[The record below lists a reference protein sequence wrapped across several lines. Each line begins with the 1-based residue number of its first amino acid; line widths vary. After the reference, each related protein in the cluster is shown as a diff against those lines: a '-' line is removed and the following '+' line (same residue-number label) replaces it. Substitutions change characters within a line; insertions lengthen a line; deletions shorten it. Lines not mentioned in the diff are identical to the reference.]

1 MKDKRKDMA
10 SARKKAVEGPQTRA
24 LLMDTAELIMK
35 EEGYPAVTTRR
46 IASRM
51 GVSNQL
57 VHYYFRTMDDLLLSV
72 MRRGA
77 ERSTRRLMEAL
88 TSEDPLR
95 ALWEFH
101 KNPDAVR
108 LYIEFMALANHR
120 KGVFSEAARNTEQM
134 RALESEAISRV
145 LAEQGIS
152 PETFPAAG
160 LSVVVSAIPQIM
172 MIEAALGVS
181 LGHTEAAALADRFM
195 RMLSGNDRTARKSR
209 TAGRGKVV
217 SARIKR
223 R

>member
-1 MKDKRKDMA
+1 MA
-10 SARKKAVEGPQTRA
+10 SPRKKAVEGPQTRA

-152 PETFPAAG
+152 SEMFPAAG

-181 LGHTEAAALADRFM
+181 LGHAEAARLADRFM
-195 RMLSGNDRTARKSR
+195 RMLSGSDRKAQKPARKLR
-209 TAGRGKVV
+209 PAGRGKAA

-223 R
+223 H